1 MDYKLT
7 QSSRIDSTPFTS
19 RNALAG
25 VSSYTIYNKTLLPTI
40 FNSYEED
47 YYHLIN
53 HVQMWDVSCQ
63 KIIEIKGPDALNFLR
78 YVSCRNFETI
88 DKFKCYY
95 TPMTDFNGGLLND
108 TLVYSIDEET
118 IWVSISDSDMLMWFS
133 GLLVNANHN
142 VEIKKRDI
150 YTIALQGPKAIKL
163 TEELIDKKILS
174 LSFFSFDF
182 FNFKNTQV
190 LVSKTGYSK
199 QGGFEFLFDNAKIA
213 CEFWDIIIKEGKP
226 FYIKV
231 GCPNMIER
239 VENALLSYGNDM
251 TSRDT
256 PYDCSLG
263 KYCSIDM
270 SYDFVGKNSLTKY
283 INNFEKK
290 NIFHVFFGENDLKIK
305 SKLKCYFEQK
315 EIGEITSIIFSPK
328 YKKNMGFMIAY
339 EKDISTDKSKKYFVN
354 TEQGLIQATILNLS

>member
-7 QSSRIDSTPFTS
+7 QSNRIDSTPFTS

-63 KIIEIKGPDALNFLR
+63 KIIEIKGTDALNFLR

-95 TPMTDFNGGLLND
+95 TPMTDFDGGLLND

-118 IWVSISDSDMLMWFS
+118 IWVSISDSDMFMWFS
-133 GLLVNANHN
+133 GLLVNTNHN
-142 VEIKKRDI
+142 VEIKNRHI
-150 YTIALQGPKAIKL
+150 YTIALQGPKSRKL
-163 TEELIDKKILS
+163 TED
-174 LSFFSFDF
+174 
-182 FNFKNTQV
+182 FKNTQV

-213 CEFWDIIIKEGKP
+213 CEFWDFLIKEGKP
-226 FYIKV
+226 FNIKV

-239 VENALLSYGNDM
+239 VENSLLSYGNDM
-251 TSRDT
+251 TSKDT

-263 KYCSIDM
+263 KYCSIDT
-270 SYDFVGKNSLTKY
+270 SYDFIGKIALTNY
-283 INNFEKK
+283 VK
-290 NIFHVFFGENDLKIK
+290 NKQKRNIYRVFFGDNDLKIK
-305 SKLKCYFEQK
+305 SKLKCYHEKK
-315 EIGEITSIIFSPK
+315 EIGDITSIIFSPK
-328 YKKNMGFMIAY
+328 YKKNMGFIIAY
-339 EKDISTDKSKKYFVN
+339 ENDILKENNKNYYVK
-354 TEQGLIQATILNLS
+354 TEHGFIETTINDFN

>member
-19 RNALAG
+19 RNDNAG

-40 FNSYEED
+40 FKNYVKD

-53 HVQMWDVSCQ
+53 HVQIWDVCCQ
-63 KIIEIKGPDALNFLR
+63 KVIEFKGPDALNFLR
-78 YVSCRNFETI
+78 YVSCRNFEKI
-88 DKFKCYY
+88 DEFKCYY
-95 TPMTDFNGGLLND
+95 TPMTNFEGGLLND
-108 TLVYSIDEET
+108 TLVYFIDKET
-118 IWVSISDSDMLMWFS
+118 IWISISDSDMYMWFS
-133 GLLVNANHN
+133 GLLVNLNFN
-142 VEIKKRDI
+142 VPITNKKV
-150 YTIALQGPKAIKL
+150 YTVALQGPKAFRL
-163 TEELIDKKILS
+163 TEELIDSKINA
-174 LSFFSFDF
+174 LSFFSFDYF
-182 FNFKNTQV
+182 YFKNKKV

-199 QGGFEFLFDNAKIA
+199 QGGYEFLFENSEIA
-213 CEFWDIIIKEGKP
+213 CNFWDFLVNEGKS
-226 FYIKV
+226 FNIKV
-231 GCPNMIER
+231 GCPNLIER
-239 VENALLSYGNDM
+239 VENSLLSYGNDM
-251 TSRDT
+251 TSKDT

-270 SYDFVGKNSLTKY
+270 SYDFVGKNSLIKY
-283 INNFEKK
+283 IKNNEKQ

-305 SKLKCYFEQK
+305 SKLKCYLEQK

-354 TEQGLIQATILNLS
+354 TEQGFIQATILNLS

>member
-19 RNALAG
+19 RNSLAG

-40 FNSYEED
+40 FNSYEDD
-47 YYHLIN
+47 YYHLIK
-53 HVQMWDVSCQ
+53 HVQIWDVSCQ

-118 IWVSISDSDMLMWFS
+118 FWVSISDSDMYMWFS
-133 GLLVNANHN
+133 GLLVNTNHN

-150 YTIALQGPKAIKL
+150 YTLALQGPKAFEL
-163 TEELIDKKILS
+163 TAELIDKKILS
-174 LSFFSFDF
+174 LPFFSFDYF
-182 FNFKNTQV
+182 DFKNSRV

-199 QGGFEFLFDNAKIA
+199 QGGFEFLFDDAKIA
-213 CEFWDIIIKEGKP
+213 CEFWDFLIKEGKP
-226 FYIKV
+226 FNIKV

-239 VENALLSYGNDM
+239 VENSLLSYGNDM
-251 TSRDT
+251 TSKDT

-263 KYCSIDM
+263 KYCSIEM
-270 SYDFVGKNSLTKY
+270 SYDFIGKKALSNYLKNKNKRY
-283 INNFEKK
+283 IYR
-290 NIFHVFFGENDLKIK
+290 VFFGDNDLKINN
-305 SKLKCYFEQK
+305 KLKCYYEKK

-339 EKDISTDKSKKYFVN
+339 EHDILNKNNKNYFVKIKN
-354 TEQGLIQATILNLS
+354 GLLETTISEFS

>member
-19 RNALAG
+19 RNDSAG

-63 KIIEIKGPDALNFLR
+63 KIIEIKGSDALNFLR
-78 YVSCRNFETI
+78 YVSCRNFEII

-95 TPMTDFNGGLLND
+95 TPMTNYSGGLLND

-118 IWVSISDSDMLMWFS
+118 IWVSISDSDMFMWFS
-133 GLLVNANHN
+133 GLLVNLNFN
-142 VEIKKRDI
+142 VKVKNKNI
-150 YTIALQGPKAIKL
+150 YTLALQGPKAIKL
-163 TEELIDKKILS
+163 TEELIDKKFLS
-174 LSFFSFDF
+174 LPFFSFDF
-182 FNFKNTQV
+182 FDFKNTRV

-199 QGGFEFLFDNAKIA
+199 QGGFEFLFDDAKIA
-213 CEFWDIIIKEGKP
+213 CDFWDYVMKEGKP
-226 FYIKV
+226 FNINA

-239 VENALLSYGNDM
+239 VESSLLSYGNDM
-251 TSRDT
+251 TSKDT
-256 PYDCSLG
+256 PFDCSLG

-270 SYDFVGKNSLTKY
+270 SYDFVGKVALSNHVK
-283 INNFEKK
+283 NKEKR
-290 NIFHVFFGENDLKIK
+290 NIYRVFFGGSDLKIK
-305 SKLKCYFEQK
+305 SKPKCYYEKK
-315 EIGEITSIIFSPK
+315 EIGEVTSVIFSPK
-328 YKKNMGFMIAY
+328 FKKNLGFIIAY
-339 EKDISTDKSKKYFVN
+339 EKDILIDNSNNYLVK
-354 TEQGLIQATILNLS
+354 TEYGLIEAKINNFC